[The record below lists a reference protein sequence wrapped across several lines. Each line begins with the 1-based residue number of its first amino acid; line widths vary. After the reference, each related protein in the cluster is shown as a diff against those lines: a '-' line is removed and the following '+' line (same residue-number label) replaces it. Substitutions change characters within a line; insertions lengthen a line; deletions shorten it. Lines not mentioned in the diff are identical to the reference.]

1 MGSGIGAS
9 VYTSSRLTFCEGI
22 QGSFSEQSRERPGGL
37 MVHYNASPSTTSSQ
51 VKQTT
56 VRVDDIVDGVGKG
69 TTRFDV
75 LKMINTVAWT

>member
-1 MGSGIGAS
+1 MALVQAS
-9 VYTSSRLTFCEGI
+9 IPHRDSHFAKAFKGHFPSS
-22 QGSFSEQSRERPGGL
+22 QGKGGL
-37 MVHYNASPSTTSSQ
+37 TVHYNASPSTTSSQ

-69 TTRFDV
+69 TSRFDV